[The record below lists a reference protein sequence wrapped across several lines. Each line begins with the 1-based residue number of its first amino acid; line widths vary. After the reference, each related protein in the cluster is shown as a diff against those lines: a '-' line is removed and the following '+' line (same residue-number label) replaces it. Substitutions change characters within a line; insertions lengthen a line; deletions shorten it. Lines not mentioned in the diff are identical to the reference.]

1 MAKTDRRLER
11 GVSTR
16 ERILDAAI
24 TLIATGGQSA
34 ATQRSV
40 ADLAGVSLASITY
53 HFPSAKELLVSAM
66 RRAAGIAN
74 ARLQENEDRILS
86 GEISLEDV
94 TVEYIED
101 HRSGEFA
108 AGIAAME
115 LSMAAVRD
123 PELRDSGEANIEALR
138 SLYEP
143 LVTAGG
149 LDEAAAAAFTGLL
162 FLELGSNRE
171 PGSEDTRRRVRTM
184 IEVFGLEQG
193 LERRRQAHRP
203 GAPPTGGDS

>member
-1 MAKTDRRLER
+1 MARSDGRLER
-11 GVSTR
+11 GVTTR

-24 TLIATGGQSA
+24 DLIATGGQSA
-34 ATQRSV
+34 ATQRNV
-40 ADLAGVSLASITY
+40 AEEAGVSLASITY
-53 HFPSAKELLVSAM
+53 HFPSAKELLVAAM
-66 RRAAGIAN
+66 RRAAGIAI
-74 ARLQENEDRILS
+74 ARLQENENRLLA
-86 GEISLEDV
+86 GESTLEEI
-94 TVEYIED
+94 TVEYIES

-108 AGIAAME
+108 AGIVAME

-143 LVTAGG
+143 LVTAPGMG
-149 LDEAAAAAFTGLL
+149 EAAAAAFTGLL

-184 IEVFGLEQG
+184 IDVFGLQDG
-193 LERRRQAHRP
+193 LERRRRSGDADHQAR
-203 GAPPTGGDS
+203 GSVS